1 MKQIIHIIRTQMRN
15 TYFIASIVFMTLFIG
30 LVPEGRS
37 QFRGGE
43 ILYGCTPAGNIRFVM
58 HLYRDCGSANTFA
71 DTLWLTTN
79 ATGFDSIG
87 MTRVASNDIS
97 PACDCLASGAPL
109 TCSLATQYGTG
120 AMEELVYTSD
130 AFYPAGAGLMGVPP
144 PTGWQFVFQSCCR
157 APTDNLAGLSNNFAL
172 TTKMFSYLQTPVNYC
187 FDQSPQFLLPPVLT
201 GCAGDPHALFQV
213 PLEPEID
220 SLSFEITSPLT
231 DASSPINTYQTG
243 YSAVSPLPG
252 PSQHPNNQ
260 AVTFDPVTGD
270 LLFLS
275 YTTGSFAL
283 AIRVTAWKCGIKVT
297 EIHREV
303 HILITPCH
311 HGSTPE
317 LAMQSGILNQGI
329 LYSTDSLFAGE
340 PLSAWIS
347 ALDTTGCASSGPHD
361 VALSAVGAMFGAPMN
376 SNGCLYGPCAQLTPP
391 IPHGGSLTDSTFV
404 QTVFDWQTSGAHVPY
419 VISCGP
425 RPSQHDFVF
434 IASNKKCP
442 VPAVSYGVLRVALKI
457 KEPDPPIPLSCISV
471 LPNGDVT
478 LAWSEHTNTISSFF
492 AYELRY
498 TTNPNGPFVQL
509 TSIQNIS
516 QTSYT
521 HQGAN
526 AHLQPLHYQLLLKEI
541 FTGGVTPIP
550 FDTAATPTLT
560 VTTGT
565 PSNVAHLSW
574 QGIRDGFPPSSAG
587 VYEVHRELQGGG
599 WSVIGATTA
608 TSFIDTFPAGET
620 LVKYRITLTDTV
632 VNNGV
637 PSPCVSESNVA
648 EVNTISVHP
657 KSPEIRFHI
666 GNPVP
671 NPASERVVLPVEV
684 STEGSLIA
692 VVTDITGNHYK
703 GYTFPVVRG
712 SNTIPLEVASWAPG
726 VYFFTAH
733 YGGMKQVI
741 RLVVVR

>member
-1 MKQIIHIIRTQMRN
+1 MKPIIHFMRTLISN
-15 TYFIASIVFMTLFIG
+15 ACYIGSILFMVLFIG
-30 LVPEGRS
+30 FVTEVRS

-43 ILYGCTPAGNIRFVM
+43 ILYGCTSAGNIRFVM

-87 MTRVASNDIS
+87 MIRVAATDIS
-97 PACDCLASGAPL
+97 PECDCLTSGAPL
-109 TCSLATQYGTG
+109 NCSLATQYGTG
-120 AMEELVYTSD
+120 AIEELVFSSD
-130 AFYPAGAGLMGVPP
+130 AFYPNGVGLMGVPP
-144 PTGWQFVFQSCCR
+144 PTGWQFVFQGCCR

-172 TTKMFSYLQTPVNYC
+172 TTTMFPYLQTPVNNC
-187 FDQSPQFLLPPVLT
+187 FDQSPRFLMPPIHT

-231 DASSPINTYQTG
+231 GASSPINTYQTG

-252 PSQHPNNQ
+252 PLHHPNNQ

-270 LLFLS
+270 LLFRS

-283 AIRVTAWKCGIKVT
+283 AIKATAWKCGVKVT
-297 EIHREV
+297 EIHREIHV
-303 HILITPCH
+303 LIKACH
-311 HGSTPE
+311 HGSTPD
-317 LAMQSGILNQGI
+317 LAMQSGVLNQGI
-329 LYSTDSLFAGE
+329 LYRTDSLYAGE
-340 PLSAWIS
+340 SLSAWIS

-361 VALSAVGAMFGAPMN
+361 VALSAVGAMFGVPMN
-376 SNGCLYGPCAQLTPP
+376 SNGCLYGQCAQLTPP
-391 IPHGGSLTDSTFV
+391 ITHGGSLTDSTFV
-404 QTVFDWQTSGAHVPY
+404 QTVFDWQTSGAHLPY

-425 RPSQHDFVF
+425 KPSQHDFVF

-442 VPAVSYGVLRVALKI
+442 VPAVSYGVLRVALKA
-457 KEPDPPIPLSCISV
+457 KEPDPPIPISCISV

-478 LAWSEHTNTISSFF
+478 LSWSEHTNTTGSFF
-492 AYELRY
+492 AYELKHS
-498 TTNPNGPFVQL
+498 TNPIGPYVQL

-526 AHLQPLHYQLLLKEI
+526 AHLHPVYYQLLLKEKY
-541 FTGGVTPIP
+541 TGGVTPTP
-550 FDTAATPTLT
+550 FDTAATPTLS
-560 VTTGT
+560 VTTDT

-574 QGIRDGFPPSSAG
+574 QGIRDGFLPSSAG
-587 VYEVHRELQGGG
+587 IYEVQRELQAGG

-620 LVKYRITLTDTV
+620 LVKYKITLTDTV
-632 VNNGV
+632 VNNSG
-637 PSPCVSESNVA
+637 PAPCFSESNEAVIS
-648 EVNTISVHP
+648 TISVYP
-657 KSPEIRFHI
+657 ISCKTPFLI
-666 GNPVP
+666 GTPVP
-671 NPASERVVLPVEV
+671 NPASERVFLPVDVPVEGNLIVLV
-684 STEGSLIA
+684 SDVAGKVIFEC
-692 VVTDITGNHYK
+692 
-703 GYTFPVVRG
+703 TFPVMKGR
-712 SNTIPLEVASWAPG
+712 NNIPLEVISWETG
-726 VYFFTAH
+726 IYFFTAK

-741 RLVVVR
+741 RLAVVR